1 MAEVRLSLLA
11 EAGKV
16 RCREK
21 TWEQETVPLF
31 TRAAGESLDKKEQV
45 EFPSWLSSNEPN

>member
-21 TWEQETVPLF
+21 KWEQETVPLF
-31 TRAAGESLDKKEQV
+31 LARNTRTEVDSLK
-45 EFPSWLSSNEPN
+45 